1 MEQEK
6 DFFINEE
13 LKKRFLNQYFGTTK
27 ENYYHILKKVSTL
40 FEKRYKRDIYTSN
53 SHDAN
58 EIISMIN
65 AKTANAANAYRAVLA
80 SYVDFCIGEGYEV
93 PSTINWFKI
102 IVKDDLKK
110 MIRNSEIKTSIYI
123 TREELYALADHF
135 KDEYYYFV
143 PYILAFESVR
153 GKKWSEL
160 FNLKKTDI
168 DFDNNTIT
176 IRNIKDNSIIRVID
190 NINPKS
196 MNIINKGL
204 YIQSTYTHQKE
215 TEAFEE
221 SDYVIKGK
229 KGRSV
234 NYNTFYGKYS
244 NYVTKVLGVKFTPLI
259 AWKSGLY
266 EQLIKRQI
274 KTKSK
279 LTPTEY
285 KDIMNDFGSQ
295 NYYINIKDEYETVRD
310 DLYQRYMDQ
319 DLLKQD

>member
-13 LKKRFLNQYFGTTK
+13 LKNRFLNQYFGTTK
-27 ENYYHILKKVSTL
+27 ENYHHILKKVSTL

-58 EIISMIN
+58 DIIRMIN
-65 AKTANAANAYRAVLA
+65 NKTANSANAYRAVLS

-110 MIRNSEIKTSIYI
+110 MIRDSEIKTGIYV
-123 TREELYALADHF
+123 TREEIYALADNF
-135 KDEYYYFV
+135 KEEYYYFV

-160 FNLKKTDI
+160 FNLKKKDI

-190 NINPKS
+190 NIDIRS

-204 YIQSTYTHQKE
+204 YIQSIYRDQKN
-215 TEAFEE
+215 EE
-221 SDYVIKGK
+221 VFDESEYVIKGK
-229 KGRSV
+229 KGVSI

-244 NYVTKVLGVKFTPLI
+244 NYITKVLGVKFTPLT

-266 EQLIKRQI
+266 EKLIKRQRE
-274 KTKSK
+274 KDSE
-279 LTPTEY
+279 LTPTDY
-285 KDIMNDFGSQ
+285 KDIMNNFGTQ
-295 NYYINIKDEYETVRD
+295 NYYINIKDDYETVRD
-310 DLYQRYMDQ
+310 DLFQRYINQ
-319 DLLKQD
+319 GLLKQG